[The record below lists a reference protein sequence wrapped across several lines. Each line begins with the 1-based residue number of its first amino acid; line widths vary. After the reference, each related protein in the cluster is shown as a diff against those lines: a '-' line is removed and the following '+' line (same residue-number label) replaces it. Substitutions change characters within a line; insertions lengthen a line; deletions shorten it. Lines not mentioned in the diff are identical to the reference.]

1 MNSNE
6 KRKKEKRSER
16 SIRECRVKAGGRL
29 LKKATRA
36 SPAKYLRREREHSS
50 NMESERVRKF
60 VEKFEENSRRNIE
73 AKLRRR
79 DRSLTAEIIDGNSS
93 NVLRRWSCKFWNCS
107 ISWKIRFGTHVLLP
121 DANKKHSNCTLISS
135 HFVKLGS
142 TDVQL
147 TNSMID
153 KHSVSSII
161 YSTCAM

>member
-16 SIRECRVKAGGRL
+16 SIRECRVKAGGKL

-79 DRSLTAEIIDGNSS
+79 VRSLTAEIIDGNSS
-93 NVLRRWSCKFWNCS
+93 NVLRR
-107 ISWKIRFGTHVLLP
+107 
-121 DANKKHSNCTLISS
+121 
-135 HFVKLGS
+135 
-142 TDVQL
+142 
-147 TNSMID
+147 
-153 KHSVSSII
+153 
-161 YSTCAM
+161 

>member
-1 MNSNE
+1 MGGFWR
-6 KRKKEKRSER
+6 KRPGLRQR
-16 SIRECRVKAGGRL
+16 NIFVGNVNTRVTWNRILG
-29 LKKATRA
+29 
-36 SPAKYLRREREHSS
+36 
-50 NMESERVRKF
+50 RVRKF